1 MCEGSKPVFASATSI
16 AGAYQ
21 ATGPYNGT
29 AAVHEAPIGHIH
41 SEMQEHDRLLH
52 ALNDEIAVLA
62 ERVNPVLRASM
73 PTPSGPVGAPPAPI
87 KSGLACSLSECNDRL
102 LNSISRVRDLAAR
115 ADL

>member
-1 MCEGSKPVFASATSI
+1 MYESTKPVTTT
-16 AGAYQ
+16 AYMGQ
-21 ATGPYNGT
+21 NYPISQPPETP
-29 AAVHEAPIGHIH
+29 AAGHIH

-62 ERVNPVLRASM
+62 ERINPVLRASV
-73 PTPSGPVGAPPAPI
+73 PSPSSTGVGTPAPS

-102 LNSISRVRDLAAR
+102 LNSIGRVRDLAAR

>member
-1 MCEGSKPVFASATSI
+1 MYEGSKPVFASATSI

-21 ATGPYNGT
+21 ATGPYT
-29 AAVHEAPIGHIH
+29 
-41 SEMQEHDRLLH
+41 
-52 ALNDEIAVLA
+52 LNDEIAVLA

-102 LNSISRVRDLAAR
+102 LNSIGRVRDLAAR